1 MTTNPMPKAKTER
14 LIVREI
20 DGETLVY
27 DRSRACREL
36 LERVCREGLARV
48 RRRDIRRR
56 DRRRAGRGRTRRL
69 AGAAST
75 DESAAADRSHR
86 VSA

>member
-27 DRSRACREL
+27 DLSRDAASCLSEFA
-36 LERVCREGLARV
+36 ARV
-48 RRRDIRRR
+48 WRECDGETSVP
-56 DRRRAGRGRTRRL
+56 DRRRARRGRKRRL

-75 DESAAADRSHR
+75 DES
-86 VSA
+86 